1 MEHRRQVS
9 KAEIERA
16 RELDLLT
23 YLQTYE
29 PHELV
34 RISSAVYSTR
44 SHDSLKISN
53 GKWFQ
58 WSTGV
63 GGVSALDYLVKVQGM
78 DFVSAVLRVL
88 ECTRY
93 ATPTKTYTPKRAK
106 PTDFVLPAPHENNDR
121 VAAYLTGRGLSEDLL
136 NMYFNKGLVYED
148 RRHNCVFVGFDK
160 DTVPR
165 YAMLRSSDP
174 SSTFLREVEG
184 SDKRY
189 SFRLPLQEHSHRLFL
204 FESAID
210 CLSFA
215 ELQRMASDDWKPD
228 NYLSLSGVYQ
238 PKKELSETPLPI
250 ALVQFLQD
258 NPHINHIVL
267 CLDNDEAGIKAA
279 MAICAL
285 LPKRYT
291 TELLPPEVGKDY
303 NEQLMAA
310 KNITSHIR
318 TRGAKSAL
326 RHFKEETQR

>member
-34 RISSAVYSTR
+34 RISSAVYSIR

-53 GKWFQ
+53 GKWCQ
-58 WSTGV
+58 WSTGG

-106 PTDFVLPAPHENNDR
+106 PTDFVLPAPYENNDR
-121 VAAYLTGRGLSEDLL
+121 VAAYLTGRGLSKDLL
-136 NMYFNKGLVYED
+136 NMYFNMGLVYED
-148 RRHNCVFVGFDK
+148 RQHNCVFVGFDK

-189 SFRLPLQEHSHRLFL
+189 SFSAPHSGSKTLFV

-210 CLSFA
+210 CLSFI
-215 ELQRMASDDWKPD
+215 ELQRMENPLRKPD
-228 NYLSLSGVYQ
+228 NYLSLSGVYR
-238 PKKELSETPLPI
+238 PRNGEAADLPAALNEYLLRNGGIRHI
-250 ALVQFLQD
+250 A
-258 NPHINHIVL
+258 L
-267 CLDNDEAGIKAA
+267 CLDNDDAGVKAA
-279 MAICAL
+279 MAICAAM
-285 LPKRYT
+285 PDKYT
-291 TELLPPEVGKDY
+291 AELLPPQSGKDY
-303 NEQLMAA
+303 NEQLMMR
-310 KNITSHIR
+310 KHIKTPIR
-318 TRGAKSAL
+318 TRGAQSA
-326 RHFKEETQR
+326 RYHTMEEKER

>member
-34 RISSAVYSTR
+34 RISSAVYSIR

-106 PTDFVLPAPHENNDR
+106 PTDFVLPAPYENNDR
-121 VAAYLTGRGLSEDLL
+121 VAAYLTGRGLSKDLL
-136 NMYFNKGLVYED
+136 NMYFNMGLVYED
-148 RRHNCVFVGFDK
+148 RQHNCVFVGFDK

-189 SFRLPLQEHSHRLFL
+189 SFSAPHSGSKTLFV

-210 CLSFA
+210 CLSFI
-215 ELQRMASDDWKPD
+215 ELQRMENPLRKPD
-228 NYLSLSGVYQ
+228 NYLSLSGVYR
-238 PKKELSETPLPI
+238 PRNGEAADLPAALNEYLLRNGGIRHI
-250 ALVQFLQD
+250 A
-258 NPHINHIVL
+258 L
-267 CLDNDEAGIKAA
+267 CLDNDDAGVKAA
-279 MAICAL
+279 MAICAAM
-285 LPKRYT
+285 PDKYT
-291 TELLPPEVGKDY
+291 AELLPPQSGKDY
-303 NEQLMAA
+303 NEQLMMR
-310 KNITSHIR
+310 KHNKTPIR
-318 TRGAKSAL
+318 TSGAQSA
-326 RHFKEETQR
+326 RYHTMEEKER

>member
-78 DFVSAVLRVL
+78 DFVSAVLRIL

-106 PTDFVLPAPHENNDR
+106 PMDFVLPAPHENNDR

-136 NMYFNKGLVYED
+136 NMYFNMGLVYED

-189 SFRLPLQEHSHRLFL
+189 SFSAPHSGSETLFV

-210 CLSFA
+210 CLSFI
-215 ELQRMASDDWKPD
+215 ELQRMENPLRRPD
-228 NYLSLSGVYQ
+228 NYLSLSGVYR
-238 PKKELSETPLPI
+238 PGEGRRTELPAALQEFLSANDGIRHI
-250 ALVQFLQD
+250 A
-258 NPHINHIVL
+258 L
-267 CLDNDEAGIKAA
+267 CLDNDEAGRSAVL
-279 MAICAL
+279 AICAA
-285 LPKRYT
+285 LPDKYT
-291 TELLPPEVGKDY
+291 AELSPPQSGKDY
-303 NEQLMAA
+303 NELLMLT
-310 KNITSHIR
+310 KGIPPNIR
-318 TRGAKSAL
+318 VRKP
-326 RHFKEETQR
+326 KERRER

>member
-34 RISSAVYSTR
+34 RISSAVYSIR

-106 PTDFVLPAPHENNDR
+106 PTDFVLPAPYENNDR
-121 VAAYLTGRGLSEDLL
+121 VAAYLTGRGLSKDLL
-136 NMYFNKGLVYED
+136 NMYFNMGLVYED
-148 RRHNCVFVGFDK
+148 RQHNCVFVGFDK

-189 SFRLPLQEHSHRLFL
+189 SFSAPHSGSKTLFV

-210 CLSFA
+210 CLSFI
-215 ELQRMASDDWKPD
+215 ELQRMENPLRNPD
-228 NYLSLSGVYQ
+228 NYLSLSGVYR
-238 PKKELSETPLPI
+238 PRNGEAADLPAALNEYLLRNGGIRHI
-250 ALVQFLQD
+250 A
-258 NPHINHIVL
+258 L
-267 CLDNDEAGIKAA
+267 CLDNDDAGVKAA
-279 MAICAL
+279 MAICAAM
-285 LPKRYT
+285 PDKYT
-291 TELLPPEVGKDY
+291 AELLPPQSGKDY
-303 NEQLMAA
+303 NEQLMMR
-310 KNITSHIR
+310 KHIKTPIR
-318 TRGAKSAL
+318 TRGAQSA
-326 RHFKEETQR
+326 RYHTMEEKER

>member
-34 RISSAVYSTR
+34 RISSAVYSIR

-78 DFVSAVLRVL
+78 DFVCAVLRVL

-106 PTDFVLPAPHENNDR
+106 PTDFVLPAPYENNDR
-121 VAAYLTGRGLSEDLL
+121 VAAYLTGRGLSKDLL
-136 NMYFNKGLVYED
+136 NMYFNMGLVYED
-148 RRHNCVFVGFDK
+148 RQHNCVFVGFDK

-189 SFRLPLQEHSHRLFL
+189 SFSAPHSGSKTLFV

-210 CLSFA
+210 CLSFI
-215 ELQRMASDDWKPD
+215 ELQRMENPLRKPD
-228 NYLSLSGVYQ
+228 NYLSLSGVYR
-238 PKKELSETPLPI
+238 PRNGEAADLPAALNEYLLRNGGIRHI
-250 ALVQFLQD
+250 A
-258 NPHINHIVL
+258 L
-267 CLDNDEAGIKAA
+267 CLDNDDAGVKAA
-279 MAICAL
+279 MAICAAM
-285 LPKRYT
+285 PDKYT
-291 TELLPPEVGKDY
+291 AELLPPQSGKDY
-303 NEQLMAA
+303 NEQLMMR
-310 KNITSHIR
+310 KHIKTPIR
-318 TRGAKSAL
+318 TRGAQSA
-326 RHFKEETQR
+326 RYHTMEEKER

>member
-78 DFVSAVLRVL
+78 DFVSAVSKILRYSPL
-88 ECTRY
+88 AEL
-93 ATPTKTYTPKRAK
+93 AGPTPAKRQRSVFTLPTPY
-106 PTDFVLPAPHENNDR
+106 ENNGR
-121 VAAYLTGRGLSEDLL
+121 VRTYLTGRGLSMDLL
-136 NMYFNKGLVYED
+136 RMCIDAGLIYED
-148 RRHNCVFVGFDK
+148 VRHNCVFVGFDRK
-160 DTVPR
+160 KVPR
-165 YAMLRSSDP
+165 YAMLRSSSP
-174 SSTFLREVEG
+174 YSTFLGEVSG

-189 SFRLPLQEHSHRLFL
+189 SFSLSGIGETLYV

-210 CLSFA
+210 CLSFI
-215 ELQRMASDDWKPD
+215 ELQRMKTDELKPD
-228 NYLSLSGVYQ
+228 NYLSLSGVYR
-238 PKKELSETPLPI
+238 PGEGKRTELPAALQEYLSINEGIRHI
-250 ALVQFLQD
+250 A
-258 NPHINHIVL
+258 L
-267 CLDNDEAGIKAA
+267 CLDNDEAGRSAA
-279 MAICAL
+279 LAICAA
-285 LPKRYT
+285 LPDKYT
-291 TELLPPEVGKDY
+291 AELSPPQSGKDY
-303 NEQLMAA
+303 NELLMLT
-310 KNITSHIR
+310 KGIPPNIR
-318 TRGAKSAL
+318 VRKP
-326 RHFKEETQR
+326 KEHRER

>member
-34 RISSAVYSTR
+34 RISSAVYSIR

-106 PTDFVLPAPHENNDR
+106 PTDFVLPAPYENNDR
-121 VAAYLTGRGLSEDLL
+121 VAAYLTGRGLSKDLL
-136 NMYFNKGLVYED
+136 NMYFNMGLVYED
-148 RRHNCVFVGFDK
+148 RQHNCVFVGFDK

-189 SFRLPLQEHSHRLFL
+189 SFSAPHSGSKTLFV

-210 CLSFA
+210 CLSFI
-215 ELQRMASDDWKPD
+215 ELQRMENPLRKPD
-228 NYLSLSGVYQ
+228 NYLSLSGVYR
-238 PKKELSETPLPI
+238 PRNGEAADLPAALNEYLLRNGSIRHI
-250 ALVQFLQD
+250 A
-258 NPHINHIVL
+258 L
-267 CLDNDEAGIKAA
+267 CLDNDDAGVKAA
-279 MAICAL
+279 MAICAAM
-285 LPKRYT
+285 PDKYT
-291 TELLPPEVGKDY
+291 AELLPPQSGKDY
-303 NEQLMAA
+303 NEQLMMR
-310 KNITSHIR
+310 KHIKTPIR
-318 TRGAKSAL
+318 TRGAQSA
-326 RHFKEETQR
+326 RYHTMEEKER

>member
-34 RISSAVYSTR
+34 RISSAVYSIR

-106 PTDFVLPAPHENNDR
+106 PTDFVLPAPYENNDR
-121 VAAYLTGRGLSEDLL
+121 VAAYLTGRGLSKDLL
-136 NMYFNKGLVYED
+136 NMYFNMGLVYED
-148 RRHNCVFVGFDK
+148 RQHNCVFVGFDK

>member
-29 PHELV
+29 PHEPV
-34 RISSAVYSTR
+34 RISSAVYSIR

-106 PTDFVLPAPHENNDR
+106 PTDFVLPAPYENNDR
-121 VAAYLTGRGLSEDLL
+121 VAAYLTGRGLSKDLL
-136 NMYFNKGLVYED
+136 NMYFNMGLVYED
-148 RRHNCVFVGFDK
+148 RQHNCVFVGFDK

-189 SFRLPLQEHSHRLFL
+189 SFSAPHSGSKTLFV

-210 CLSFA
+210 CLSFI
-215 ELQRMASDDWKPD
+215 ELQRMENPLRKPD
-228 NYLSLSGVYQ
+228 NYLSLSGVYR
-238 PKKELSETPLPI
+238 PRNGEAADLPAALNEYLLRNGGIRHI
-250 ALVQFLQD
+250 A
-258 NPHINHIVL
+258 L
-267 CLDNDEAGIKAA
+267 CLDNDDAGVKAA
-279 MAICAL
+279 MAICAAM
-285 LPKRYT
+285 PDKYT
-291 TELLPPEVGKDY
+291 AELLPPQSGKDY
-303 NEQLMAA
+303 NEQLMMR
-310 KNITSHIR
+310 KHIKTPIR
-318 TRGAKSAL
+318 TRGAQSA
-326 RHFKEETQR
+326 RYHTMEEKER

>member
-34 RISSAVYSTR
+34 RISSAVYSIR

-106 PTDFVLPAPHENNDR
+106 PTDFVLPAPYENNDR
-121 VAAYLTGRGLSEDLL
+121 VAAYLTGRGLSKDLL
-136 NMYFNKGLVYED
+136 NMYFNMGLVYED
-148 RRHNCVFVGFDK
+148 RQHNCVFVGFDK

-184 SDKRY
+184 S
-189 SFRLPLQEHSHRLFL
+189 ETLFV

-210 CLSFA
+210 CLSFI
-215 ELQRMASDDWKPD
+215 ELQRMENPLRKPD
-228 NYLSLSGVYQ
+228 NYLSLSGVYR
-238 PKKELSETPLPI
+238 PRNGEAADLPAALNEYLLRNGGIRHI
-250 ALVQFLQD
+250 A
-258 NPHINHIVL
+258 L
-267 CLDNDEAGIKAA
+267 CLDNDDAGVKAA
-279 MAICAL
+279 MAICAAM
-285 LPKRYT
+285 PDKYT
-291 TELLPPEVGKDY
+291 AELLPPQSGKDY
-303 NEQLMAA
+303 NEQLMMR
-310 KNITSHIR
+310 KHIKTPIR
-318 TRGAKSAL
+318 TRGAQSA
-326 RHFKEETQR
+326 RYHTMEEKER

>member
-53 GKWFQ
+53 GKWYQ
-58 WSTGV
+58 WSTGI

-106 PTDFVLPAPHENNDR
+106 PTEFVMPAPHENNDR

-136 NMYFNKGLVYED
+136 NMYFNMGLVYED

-160 DTVPR
+160 DNVPR

-189 SFRLPLQEHSHRLFL
+189 SFSAPHSGSKTLFV

-210 CLSFA
+210 CLSFI
-215 ELQRMASDDWKPD
+215 ELQRMENPLRKPD
-228 NYLSLSGVYQ
+228 NYLSLSGVYR
-238 PKKELSETPLPI
+238 PRNGEAADLPAALNEYLLRNGGIRHI
-250 ALVQFLQD
+250 A
-258 NPHINHIVL
+258 L
-267 CLDNDEAGIKAA
+267 CLDNDDAGVKAA
-279 MAICAL
+279 MAICAAM
-285 LPKRYT
+285 PDKYT
-291 TELLPPEVGKDY
+291 AELLPPQSGKDY
-303 NEQLMAA
+303 NEQLMMR
-310 KNITSHIR
+310 KHIKTPIR
-318 TRGAKSAL
+318 TRGAQSA
-326 RHFKEETQR
+326 RYHTMEEKER

>member
-34 RISSAVYSTR
+34 RISSAVYSIR

-106 PTDFVLPAPHENNDR
+106 PTDFVLPAPYENNDR
-121 VAAYLTGRGLSEDLL
+121 VAAYLTGRGLSKDLL
-136 NMYFNKGLVYED
+136 NMYFNMGLVYED
-148 RRHNCVFVGFDK
+148 RQHNCVFVGFDK

-189 SFRLPLQEHSHRLFL
+189 SFSAPHSGSKTLFV

-210 CLSFA
+210 CLSFI
-215 ELQRMASDDWKPD
+215 ELQRMENPLRKPD
-228 NYLSLSGVYQ
+228 NYLSLSGVYR
-238 PKKELSETPLPI
+238 PRNGEAADLPAALNEYLLRNGGIRHI
-250 ALVQFLQD
+250 A
-258 NPHINHIVL
+258 L
-267 CLDNDEAGIKAA
+267 CLDNDDAGVKAA
-279 MAICAL
+279 MAICAAM
-285 LPKRYT
+285 PDKYT
-291 TELLPPEVGKDY
+291 AELLPPQSGKDY
-303 NEQLMAA
+303 NEQLMMR
-310 KNITSHIR
+310 KHIKTPIR
-318 TRGAKSAL
+318 TRGAQSASY
-326 RHFKEETQR
+326 HTMEEKER

>member
-1 MEHRRQVS
+1 
-9 KAEIERA
+9 
-16 RELDLLT
+16 
-23 YLQTYE
+23 
-29 PHELV
+29 
-34 RISSAVYSTR
+34 
-44 SHDSLKISN
+44 
-53 GKWFQ
+53 
-58 WSTGV
+58 
-63 GGVSALDYLVKVQGM
+63 
-78 DFVSAVLRVL
+78 
-88 ECTRY
+88 
-93 ATPTKTYTPKRAK
+93 
-106 PTDFVLPAPHENNDR
+106 
-121 VAAYLTGRGLSEDLL
+121 
-136 NMYFNKGLVYED
+136 
-148 RRHNCVFVGFDK
+148 
-160 DTVPR
+160 
-165 YAMLRSSDP
+165 
-174 SSTFLREVEG
+174 
-184 SDKRY
+184 
-189 SFRLPLQEHSHRLFL
+189 
-204 FESAID
+204 
-210 CLSFA
+210 
-215 ELQRMASDDWKPD
+215 MASDDWKPD

>member
-78 DFVSAVLRVL
+78 DFVSAVLRIL

-106 PTDFVLPAPHENNDR
+106 PMDFVLPAPHENNDR

-136 NMYFNKGLVYED
+136 NMYFNMGLVYED

-189 SFRLPLQEHSHRLFL
+189 SFSAPHSGSETLFV

-210 CLSFA
+210 CLSFI
-215 ELQRMASDDWKPD
+215 ELQRMENPLRRPD
-228 NYLSLSGVYQ
+228 NYLSLSGVYR
-238 PKKELSETPLPI
+238 PGEGRRTELPAALQEFLSANDGIRHI
-250 ALVQFLQD
+250 A
-258 NPHINHIVL
+258 L
-267 CLDNDEAGIKAA
+267 CLDNDDAGVKAA
-279 MAICAL
+279 MAICAAM
-285 LPKRYT
+285 PEGYT
-291 TELLPPEVGKDY
+291 TELLPP
-303 NEQLMAA
+303 
-310 KNITSHIR
+310 
-318 TRGAKSAL
+318 
-326 RHFKEETQR
+326 

>member
-34 RISSAVYSTR
+34 RISSAVYSIR

-106 PTDFVLPAPHENNDR
+106 PTDFVLPAPYENNDR
-121 VAAYLTGRGLSEDLL
+121 VAAYLTGRGLSKDLL
-136 NMYFNKGLVYED
+136 NMYFNMGLVYED
-148 RRHNCVFVGFDK
+148 RQHNCVFVGFDK

-189 SFRLPLQEHSHRLFL
+189 SFSAPHSGSKTLFV

-210 CLSFA
+210 CLSFI
-215 ELQRMASDDWKPD
+215 ELQRMENPLRKPD
-228 NYLSLSGVYQ
+228 NYLSLSGVYR
-238 PKKELSETPLPI
+238 PRNGEAADLPAALNEYLLRNGGIRHI
-250 ALVQFLQD
+250 A
-258 NPHINHIVL
+258 L
-267 CLDNDEAGIKAA
+267 CLDNDDAGVKAA
-279 MAICAL
+279 MAICAAM
-285 LPKRYT
+285 PDKYT
-291 TELLPPEVGKDY
+291 AELLPPQSGKDY
-303 NEQLMAA
+303 NEQLMMR
-310 KNITSHIR
+310 KHIKTPIR
-318 TRGAKSAL
+318 TRGAQSA
-326 RHFKEETQR
+326 RYHTMEEKER

>member
-106 PTDFVLPAPHENNDR
+106 PMEFVLPAPHENNDR

-136 NMYFNKGLVYED
+136 NMYFNMGLVYED

>member
-78 DFVSAVLRVL
+78 DFVSAVLRIL

-106 PTDFVLPAPHENNDR
+106 PMGFVLPAPHENNDR

-136 NMYFNKGLVYED
+136 NMYFNMGLVYED

-189 SFRLPLQEHSHRLFL
+189 SFSAPHSGSETLFV

-210 CLSFA
+210 CLSFI
-215 ELQRMASDDWKPD
+215 ELQRMENPLRRPD
-228 NYLSLSGVYQ
+228 NYLSLSGVYR
-238 PKKELSETPLPI
+238 PGEGRRTELPAALQEFLSANDGIRHI
-250 ALVQFLQD
+250 A
-258 NPHINHIVL
+258 L
-267 CLDNDEAGIKAA
+267 CLDNDDAGVKAA
-279 MAICAL
+279 MAICAAM
-285 LPKRYT
+285 PEGYT

-303 NEQLMAA
+303 NEQLILR
-310 KNITSHIR
+310 KHIKTPVK
-318 TRGAKSAL
+318 TRGAQSA
-326 RHFKEETQR
+326 RHHTMEEKAR

>member
-53 GKWFQ
+53 GKWYQ

-106 PTDFVLPAPHENNDR
+106 PTEFVMPAPHENNDR

-136 NMYFNKGLVYED
+136 NMYFNMGLVYED

>member
-34 RISSAVYSTR
+34 RISSAVYSIR

-106 PTDFVLPAPHENNDR
+106 PTDFVLPAPYENNDR
-121 VAAYLTGRGLSEDLL
+121 VAAYLTGRGLSKDLL
-136 NMYFNKGLVYED
+136 NMYFNMGLVYED
-148 RRHNCVFVGFDK
+148 RQHNCVFVGFDK

-189 SFRLPLQEHSHRLFL
+189 SFSGPHSGSKTLFV

-210 CLSFA
+210 CLSFI
-215 ELQRMASDDWKPD
+215 ELQRMENPLRKPD
-228 NYLSLSGVYQ
+228 NYLSLSGVYR
-238 PKKELSETPLPI
+238 PRNGEAADLPAALNEYLLRNGGIRHI
-250 ALVQFLQD
+250 A
-258 NPHINHIVL
+258 L
-267 CLDNDEAGIKAA
+267 CLDNDDAGVKAA
-279 MAICAL
+279 MAICAAM
-285 LPKRYT
+285 PDKYT
-291 TELLPPEVGKDY
+291 AELLPPQSGKDY
-303 NEQLMAA
+303 NEQLMMR
-310 KNITSHIR
+310 KHIKTPIR
-318 TRGAKSAL
+318 TRGAQSA
-326 RHFKEETQR
+326 RYHTMEEKER

>member
-78 DFVSAVLRVL
+78 DFVSAVLRIL

-106 PTDFVLPAPHENNDR
+106 PMDFVLPAPHENNDR

-136 NMYFNKGLVYED
+136 NMYFNMGLVYED

-189 SFRLPLQEHSHRLFL
+189 SFSAPHSGSETLFV

-210 CLSFA
+210 CLSFI
-215 ELQRMASDDWKPD
+215 ELQRMENPLRRPD
-228 NYLSLSGVYQ
+228 NYLSLSGVYR
-238 PKKELSETPLPI
+238 PGEGRRTELPAALQEYLSINEGIRHI
-250 ALVQFLQD
+250 A
-258 NPHINHIVL
+258 L
-267 CLDNDEAGIKAA
+267 CLDNDEAGRSAA
-279 MAICAL
+279 LAICAA
-285 LPKRYT
+285 LPDKYT
-291 TELLPPEVGKDY
+291 AELLPPQSGKDY
-303 NEQLMAA
+303 NELLMLT
-310 KNITSHIR
+310 KGIPPNIR
-318 TRGAKSAL
+318 VRKP
-326 RHFKEETQR
+326 KERRER

>member
-34 RISSAVYSTR
+34 RISSAVYSIR

-106 PTDFVLPAPHENNDR
+106 PTDFVLPAPYENNDR
-121 VAAYLTGRGLSEDLL
+121 VAAYLTGRGLSKDLL
-136 NMYFNKGLVYED
+136 NMYFNMGLVYED
-148 RRHNCVFVGFDK
+148 RQHNCVFVGFDK
-160 DTVPR
+160 NTVPR

-189 SFRLPLQEHSHRLFL
+189 SFSAPHSGSKTLFV

-210 CLSFA
+210 CLSFI
-215 ELQRMASDDWKPD
+215 ELQRMENPLRKPD
-228 NYLSLSGVYQ
+228 NYLSLSGVYR
-238 PKKELSETPLPI
+238 PRNGEAADLPAALNEYLLRNGGIRHI
-250 ALVQFLQD
+250 A
-258 NPHINHIVL
+258 L
-267 CLDNDEAGIKAA
+267 CLDNDDAGVKAA
-279 MAICAL
+279 MAICAAM
-285 LPKRYT
+285 PDKYT
-291 TELLPPEVGKDY
+291 AELLPPQSGKDY
-303 NEQLMAA
+303 NEQLMMR
-310 KNITSHIR
+310 KHIKTPIR
-318 TRGAKSAL
+318 TRGAQSA
-326 RHFKEETQR
+326 RYHTMEEKER

>member
-34 RISSAVYSTR
+34 RISSAVYSIR

-106 PTDFVLPAPHENNDR
+106 PTDFVLPAPYENNDR
-121 VAAYLTGRGLSEDLL
+121 VAAYPTGRGLSKDLL
-136 NMYFNKGLVYED
+136 NMYFNMGLVYED
-148 RRHNCVFVGFDK
+148 RQHNCVFVGFDK

-189 SFRLPLQEHSHRLFL
+189 SFSAPHSGSKTLFV

-210 CLSFA
+210 CLSFI
-215 ELQRMASDDWKPD
+215 ELQRMENPLRKPD
-228 NYLSLSGVYQ
+228 NYLSLSGVYR
-238 PKKELSETPLPI
+238 PRNGEAADLPAALNEYLLRNGGIRHI
-250 ALVQFLQD
+250 A
-258 NPHINHIVL
+258 L
-267 CLDNDEAGIKAA
+267 CLDNDDAGVKAA
-279 MAICAL
+279 MAICAAM
-285 LPKRYT
+285 PDKYT
-291 TELLPPEVGKDY
+291 AELLPPQSGKDY
-303 NEQLMAA
+303 NELLMLT
-310 KNITSHIR
+310 KGIPPNIR
-318 TRGAKSAL
+318 VRKP
-326 RHFKEETQR
+326 KERRER

>member
-136 NMYFNKGLVYED
+136 NMYFNMGLV
-148 RRHNCVFVGFDK
+148 
-160 DTVPR
+160 
-165 YAMLRSSDP
+165 
-174 SSTFLREVEG
+174 
-184 SDKRY
+184 
-189 SFRLPLQEHSHRLFL
+189 
-204 FESAID
+204 
-210 CLSFA
+210 
-215 ELQRMASDDWKPD
+215 
-228 NYLSLSGVYQ
+228 
-238 PKKELSETPLPI
+238 
-250 ALVQFLQD
+250 
-258 NPHINHIVL
+258 
-267 CLDNDEAGIKAA
+267 
-279 MAICAL
+279 
-285 LPKRYT
+285 
-291 TELLPPEVGKDY
+291 
-303 NEQLMAA
+303 
-310 KNITSHIR
+310 
-318 TRGAKSAL
+318 
-326 RHFKEETQR
+326 

>member
-78 DFVSAVLRVL
+78 DFVSAVLRIL

-106 PTDFVLPAPHENNDR
+106 PMDFVLPAPHEN
-121 VAAYLTGRGLSEDLL
+121 
-136 NMYFNKGLVYED
+136 
-148 RRHNCVFVGFDK
+148 NCVFVGFDK

-189 SFRLPLQEHSHRLFL
+189 SFSAPHSGSETLFV

-210 CLSFA
+210 CLSFI
-215 ELQRMASDDWKPD
+215 ELQRMENPLRRPD
-228 NYLSLSGVYQ
+228 NYLSLSGVYR
-238 PKKELSETPLPI
+238 PGEGRRTELPAALQEFLSANDGIRHI
-250 ALVQFLQD
+250 A
-258 NPHINHIVL
+258 L
-267 CLDNDEAGIKAA
+267 CLDNDDAGVKAA
-279 MAICAL
+279 MAICAAM
-285 LPKRYT
+285 PEGYT

-303 NEQLMAA
+303 NEQLILR
-310 KNITSHIR
+310 KHIKTPVK
-318 TRGAKSAL
+318 TRGAQSA
-326 RHFKEETQR
+326 RHHTMEEKAR

>member
-34 RISSAVYSTR
+34 RISSAVYSIR

-106 PTDFVLPAPHENNDR
+106 PTEFVMPAPYENNDR
-121 VAAYLTGRGLSEDLL
+121 VAAYLTGRGLSKDLL
-136 NMYFNKGLVYED
+136 NMYFNMGLVYED
-148 RRHNCVFVGFDK
+148 RQHNCVFVGFDK

-189 SFRLPLQEHSHRLFL
+189 SFSAPHSGSKTLFV

-210 CLSFA
+210 CLSFI
-215 ELQRMASDDWKPD
+215 ELQRMENPLRKPD
-228 NYLSLSGVYQ
+228 NYLSLSGVYR
-238 PKKELSETPLPI
+238 PRNGEAADLPAALNEYLLRNGGIRHI
-250 ALVQFLQD
+250 A
-258 NPHINHIVL
+258 L
-267 CLDNDEAGIKAA
+267 CLDNDDAGVKAA
-279 MAICAL
+279 MAICAAM
-285 LPKRYT
+285 PDKYT
-291 TELLPPEVGKDY
+291 AELLPPQSGKDY
-303 NEQLMAA
+303 NEQLMMR
-310 KNITSHIR
+310 KHIKTPIR
-318 TRGAKSAL
+318 TRGAQSA
-326 RHFKEETQR
+326 RYHTMEEKER